1 MGRYTE
7 SVCRLCRREGMKL
20 YLKGEKCY
28 TEKCPVQKR
37 AKPPG
42 MHGVSRRKLSEFGVR
57 LREKQ
62 KLRRIYGVQETQF
75 KTYFQRAAKA
85 KGVTGTRLLQMLEM
99 RLDNVV
105 YRLGLAGSRK
115 EARQIVAHGHV
126 AVDGRRVSAPSYQV
140 RPGQRVSTND
150 PAHPHP
156 RIKELAEATA
166 AGRRAPSWI
175 EFDATRLE
183 ARVLALPAREE
194 IDVPVQEQ
202 LVVEYYSR

>member
-1 MGRYTE
+1 MGRYAD

-37 AKPPG
+37 PQPPG

-62 KLRRIYGVQETQF
+62 KLRRIYGIQETQF
-75 KTYFQRAAKA
+75 KTYFQRAARA
-85 KGVTGTRLLQMLEM
+85 KGVTGTRLLQLLET
-99 RLDNVV
+99 RLDNVI
-105 YRLGLAGSRK
+105 YRLGLAASRK
-115 EARQIVAHGHV
+115 EARQIVTHGHV
-126 AVDGRRVSAPSYQV
+126 AVNGRRVNVPSYQV
-140 RPGQRVSTND
+140 RPGQRVSGSD
-150 PAHPHP
+150 AAHPHP
-156 RIKELAEATA
+156 RVKELAEASA

-175 EFDATRLE
+175 EFDPTRIE

>member
-1 MGRYTE
+1 
-7 SVCRLCRREGMKL
+7 MKL

-37 AKPPG
+37 PQPPG

-62 KLRRIYGVQETQF
+62 KLRRIYGVHETQF
-75 KTYFQRAAKA
+75 KTYFQRAAKS
-85 KGVTGTRLLQMLEM
+85 KGVTGTRLLQMLET
-99 RLDNVV
+99 RLDNVI
-105 YRLGLAGSRK
+105 YRLGLAASRK
-115 EARQIVAHGHV
+115 EARQIVAHGHL
-126 AVDGRRVSAPSYQV
+126 AVDGHRVSVPSYRVQ
-140 RPGQRVSTND
+140 PGQRVSASD
-150 PAHPHP
+150 AAHPHP
-156 RIKELAEATA
+156 RIKEMAEAAA
-166 AGRRAPSWI
+166 AGRRPPSWI
-175 EFDATRLE
+175 EFDPSRLE

>member
-1 MGRYTE
+1 
-7 SVCRLCRREGMKL
+7 MKL

-37 AKPPG
+37 PQPPG

-62 KLRRIYGVQETQF
+62 KLRRIYGIHETQF
-75 KTYFQRAAKA
+75 KTYFQRAARA
-85 KGVTGTRLLQMLEM
+85 KGVTGTRLLQLLET
-99 RLDNVV
+99 RLDNVI
-105 YRLGLAGSRK
+105 YRLGLAASRK
-115 EARQIVAHGHV
+115 EARQIVTHGHV
-126 AVDGRRVSAPSYQV
+126 AVNGRRVSIASYQV
-140 RPGQRVSTND
+140 KPGQRVSSSD
-150 PAHPHP
+150 AAHPHP
-156 RIKELAEATA
+156 KVKELAEASA
-166 AGRRAPSWI
+166 AGRRPPSWI
-175 EFDATRLE
+175 EFDPTRIE

>member
-1 MGRYTE
+1 MGRYAG

-28 TEKCPVQKR
+28 TEKCPVHKR
-37 AKPPG
+37 PAPPG

-62 KLRRIYGVQETQF
+62 KLRRIYGIHETQF
-75 KTYFQRAAKA
+75 KTYFQRAAKS
-85 KGVTGTRLLQMLEM
+85 KGVTGTRLLQLLES
-99 RLDNVV
+99 RLDNVI

-115 EARQIVAHGHV
+115 EGRQIVAHGHI
-126 AVDGRRVSAPSYQV
+126 AVNGKRVDVPSYLL
-140 RPGQRVSTND
+140 RPGQTIGPSD
-150 PAHPHP
+150 AAHLHP
-156 RIKELAEATA
+156 RLKELAA
-166 AGRRAPSWI
+166 APGRKAPSWI

-183 ARVLALPAREE
+183 ARMLALPGREE